1 MARTRNAYRTSRS
14 VYVDGN
20 TVRKVM
26 PERQSNTR
34 PKSDALSVRERQRIL
49 SDRAMESR
57 ARAERLEKKTQAISM
72 PYLFALL
79 LASVA
84 TLYLCFTYI
93 QLQTDLNTRISTIDQ
108 KKSEL
113 DALRSEN
120 DALKNSIDTSIDL
133 DEIYQVATQELGMV
147 YPSEDQ
153 VITYDKS
160 ESEYVRQYDSIPQY

>member
-34 PKSDALSVRERQRIL
+34 PKSDALSARERQRIL

-79 LASVA
+79 LH
-84 TLYLCFTYI
+84 
-93 QLQTDLNTRISTIDQ
+93 R
-108 KKSEL
+108 
-113 DALRSEN
+113 
-120 DALKNSIDTSIDL
+120 
-133 DEIYQVATQELGMV
+133 
-147 YPSEDQ
+147 
-153 VITYDKS
+153 
-160 ESEYVRQYDSIPQY
+160 